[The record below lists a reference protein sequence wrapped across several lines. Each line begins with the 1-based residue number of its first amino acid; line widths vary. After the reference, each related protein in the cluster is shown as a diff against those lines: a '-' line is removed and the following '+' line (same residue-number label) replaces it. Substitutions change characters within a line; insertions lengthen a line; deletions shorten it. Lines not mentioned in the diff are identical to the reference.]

1 MFWKG
6 GHHDILRKINKI
18 SAPYGE
24 IYQVLALSFYI
35 ISLTCF
41 YVVFIMCCMPGS
53 GGLISLICTMQI
65 LLGKNWP
72 EHIADFY
79 QGKTS
84 LNLCMVIMTL
94 FKKNFLLEDNCF
106 TILCLFLPYINMKQP
121 KVYIC
126 PLPPEPHSH
135 LPPHSTLLS
144 CHRALGWASFVTQ
157 QIPTCHHFTYGN
169 VYVSMLFSQFVPTS
183 PSPTVF
189 ISLHIHCCCC
199 CC

>member
-65 LLGKNWP
+65 LLGKN
-72 EHIADFY
+72 
-79 QGKTS
+79 
-84 LNLCMVIMTL
+84 
-94 FKKNFLLEDNCF
+94 
-106 TILCLFLPYINMKQP
+106 
-121 KVYIC
+121 
-126 PLPPEPHSH
+126 
-135 LPPHSTLLS
+135 
-144 CHRALGWASFVTQ
+144 
-157 QIPTCHHFTYGN
+157 
-169 VYVSMLFSQFVPTS
+169 
-183 PSPTVF
+183 
-189 ISLHIHCCCC
+189 
-199 CC
+199 